1 MQLPA
6 TRRQLESALFT
17 ALLTSTTALIGT
29 VVSSPKASA
38 ATFVPISRIYAY
50 GDSYSDNG
58 ASFDIS
64 TRAVNAGVP
73 GSFVLPADPPSSL
86 YDATGRWTNGPTA
99 VEVLSNRLGVGL
111 TDYAVGGAKSGS
123 GNYYS
128 WLNSFQDTGVFGQ
141 VDQFAASL
149 SGRSA
154 DPSALHFIFASANDF
169 FEYSDFG
176 LPGSV
181 EALAA
186 QTVSNVSKSVTDLS
200 ALGVKQFIVVN
211 SSDLDILPGVI
222 EFGQAEDAAV
232 YTDVVNNL
240 LEDEIAAIAQ
250 QSDIEIALYDHVDIS
265 DKIRTNSQ
273 DYGLSNVID
282 PCQPVFPPESRCAA
296 PDEYY
301 FWDEYH
307 PTEQAHR
314 IIGEDMVE
322 FIDSQTSSQA
332 SSQTVPEPLTT
343 LGSLV
348 IGSFLW
354 GMAKYRNKSC

>member
-1 MQLPA
+1 MQLPI
-6 TRRQLESALFT
+6 TRRQLESTVFT
-17 ALLTSTTALIGT
+17 TLLASTTALIGI
-29 VVSSPKASA
+29 VASSPKASA
-38 ATFVPISRIYAY
+38 ATFVPISQIYAY

-73 GSFVLPADPPSSL
+73 DSFILPADPPSSL

-111 TDYAVGGAKSGS
+111 TAYAVGGAKSGS

-128 WLNSFQDTGVFGQ
+128 WLDSFQDTGVFGQ
-141 VDQFAASL
+141 IDQFSTSL
-149 SGRSA
+149 GGRSA

-176 LPGSV
+176 LPGTV
-181 EALAA
+181 EDLAA
-186 QTVSNVSKSVTDLS
+186 QTVSNIGQSVSDLS
-200 ALGVKQFIVVN
+200 ALGAKQFVVVN

-232 YTDVVNNL
+232 YTDAVNNL

-250 QSDIEIALYDHVDIS
+250 QSNIKIAVYDHVGIS
-265 DKIRTNSQ
+265 DKIRANPQ
-273 DYGLSNVID
+273 DFALTNVID
-282 PCQPVFPPESRCAA
+282 PCQPVFPVELRCEA
-296 PDEYY
+296 PDKHY

-307 PTEQAHR
+307 PTEQAHQ
-314 IIGEDMVE
+314 IIGEDMAQ
-322 FIDSQTSSQA
+322 FIAD
-332 SSQTVPEPLTT
+332 QTVPEPLTT

-348 IGSFLW
+348 AGGFLW
-354 GMAKYRNKSC
+354 GLAKYRTKFVDS